1 MFTSRSQ
8 FFSLKMKKVT
18 ITTGTES
25 DFFVRG
31 RLISKA
37 ADAGETFEQE
47 LILTF
52 EDFEDLR
59 KLISPARL
67 NLLRSIMKEPA
78 TIAEISERLNRSR
91 RAVIRD
97 VNALVL
103 TGLIE
108 ASYKINPGHGQAK
121 VLSAKNQHIRLSVDI
136 F

>member
-1 MFTSRSQ
+1 
-8 FFSLKMKKVT
+8 MKKVT

-31 RLISKA
+31 RMISRA
-37 ADAGETFEQE
+37 ADAGRTFEQE

-67 NLLRSIMKEPA
+67 NLLRSIIKEPG
-78 TIAEISERLNRSR
+78 TISDIAERLNRSR
-91 RAVIRD
+91 GAVMRN
-97 VNALVL
+97 VKALVL
-103 TGLIE
+103 AGLVE
-108 ASYKINPGHGQAK
+108 ASDKTNPRYGK
-121 VLSAKNQHIRLSVDI
+121 DIVLSAKAQQIRLRVDI

>member
-1 MFTSRSQ
+1 
-8 FFSLKMKKVT
+8 MKKVT

-31 RLISKA
+31 RMISRA
-37 ADAGETFEQE
+37 ADAGGTFEQE

-67 NLLRSIMKEPA
+67 NLLRSIIKEPG
-78 TIAEISERLNRSR
+78 TISDIAERLNRSR
-91 RAVIRD
+91 GAVMRN
-97 VNALVL
+97 VKALVL
-103 TGLIE
+103 AGLVE
-108 ASYKINPGHGQAK
+108 ASDKTNPRYGK
-121 VLSAKNQHIRLSVDI
+121 DIVLSAKAQQIRLRVDI

>member
-1 MFTSRSQ
+1 
-8 FFSLKMKKVT
+8 MKKVT
-18 ITTGTES
+18 ITTGTDS

-31 RLISKA
+31 RLISRA
-37 ADAGETFEQE
+37 ADAGETLEEE

-67 NLLRSIMKEPA
+67 NLLRSIMKEPG
-78 TIAEISERLNRSR
+78 TISDVSERLNRSR
-91 RAVIRD
+91 RSVIRD

-103 TGLIE
+103 AGLIE
-108 ASYKINPGHGQAK
+108 ATYKTNPGQGRVK
-121 VLSAKNQHIRLSVDI
+121 VLTAKTRYIRFRVDL